1 MQLQQFVT
9 NLCLLDDLECCL
21 TLANLLQFSAAEF
34 NLMLGKHIKYLTT
47 LQGVEKKV
55 ALLEV
60 KMCNY
65 GEMLQMPG
73 WG

>member
-1 MQLQQFVT
+1 MQLEQFVT

-21 TLANLLQFSAAEF
+21 TLDLLQFPAAEF
-34 NLMLGKHIKYLTT
+34 NLMLGGNIEYFTT
-47 LQGVEKKV
+47 LLGVEKKV
-55 ALLEV
+55 ALLEL